1 MANITLITAENVLR
15 SDGTVAKRLT
25 LLADEAPSSL
35 TMTGADVP
43 GLNADDVIAAGSVLI
58 TPAAN
63 FIAFTDGAFTQ
74 KG

>member
-1 MANITLITAENVLR
+1 MANITIIAGEDIR
-15 SDGTVAKRLT
+15 KPDGTVAKRLT

-43 GLNADDVIAAGSVLI
+43 GMNADDVIAAGSVLI
-58 TPAAN
+58 TPDAN
-63 FIAFTDGAFTQ
+63 YIAFVDGEFTQ